1 MGLDHTVG
9 PESSESSILE
19 PPKGD
24 RKLRVASET
33 PQNTESKK
41 ERKRRKRER
50 RKARKAQEELTSS
63 VHVNADTEPTQTN
76 TNSNACRSAYSGR
89 LGAKIRTAG
98 NPESTPNVNI
108 PSSLGSDKLPTS
120 KITGEA
126 RPPKTT
132 LHPVDRVIG
141 SRRHS
146 NANVESAK
154 STLQTADH
162 QLPRYPALPVD
173 LEDGSDVEETIITPA
188 AASMSRRLRFAPRE
202 HLQAWPREEV
212 TDEDQEEL
220 NGAEPDNSD
229 GEQVFPEPM
238 THPGFPPAEELPKW
252 FPENIKNIYQVDRHG
267 GALSFKELNEIT
279 RYRAALEIILRR
291 RWKTYLEAGEARFKL
306 QKLVRRLRVQPVT
319 EAYFKYR
326 NKQYKTWKGKALA
339 SWKRLEKMHSGVLI
353 LDATININFR
363 QERIIYE
370 KELGGPRL
378 IWATI

>member
-1 MGLDHTVG
+1 MGLGHTVD
-9 PESSESSILE
+9 PEGLESSILE
-19 PPKGD
+19 PLKGD
-24 RKLRVASET
+24 PKLRVASET

-41 ERKRRKRER
+41 KRKRRNKQR

-63 VHVNADTEPTQTN
+63 EHVNADTEPTWTHTN
-76 TNSNACRSAYSGR
+76 GNARRSAHSGR
-89 LGAKIRTAG
+89 LSAKIRTAET
-98 NPESTPNVNI
+98 PDSTPNVNI
-108 PSSLGSDKLPTS
+108 PPSLGSDKLPTS
-120 KITGEA
+120 KITGET
-126 RPPKTT
+126 RSPKTT

-188 AASMSRRLRFAPRE
+188 AASLSRRLKFAPGE
-202 HLQAWPREEV
+202 HLQAFPREV
-212 TDEDQEEL
+212 TDEDHEEL
-220 NGAEPDNSD
+220 NGAEFDDSD
-229 GEQVFPEPM
+229 GEQVVPEPT

-306 QKLVRRLRVQPVT
+306 QKLVRRLRARPVT

-370 KELGGPRL
+370 KELGGQRL
-378 IWATI
+378 